1 MIYCKDLCHNSF
13 PLYRKEEKHPLLP
26 SSSHGQ
32 CLVKCTWLFC
42 LLPWP
47 VQMTWR
53 SIIVICEITGP
64 QTDNASPHNTSW
76 NFWSKFP
83 IWGSFGLTES
93 PPPSKANVYS
103 FSALLPF
110 REDSVFVLTQW
121 RMCSCFQTAFHKVPH
136 QKSRSSERDWGLRKQ
151 ENRMDINVHKMDWM
165 LAKGQMG
172 VWS

>member
-13 PLYRKEEKHPLLP
+13 PLCTKEEKHPLLP

-42 LLPWP
+42 LLPRP

-64 QTDNASPHNTSW
+64 QTVNASPHNTSW

-93 PPPSKANVYS
+93 PPHARPMFIHSAPSAFQRRLLS
-103 FSALLPF
+103 FSSRSEECAHVF
-110 REDSVFVLTQW
+110 RQHFTKFHIRNQGLW
-121 RMCSCFQTAFHKVPH
+121 REIEVY
-136 QKSRSSERDWGLRKQ
+136 KSRKTEWT
-151 ENRMDINVHKMDWM
+151 
-165 LAKGQMG
+165 
-172 VWS
+172 